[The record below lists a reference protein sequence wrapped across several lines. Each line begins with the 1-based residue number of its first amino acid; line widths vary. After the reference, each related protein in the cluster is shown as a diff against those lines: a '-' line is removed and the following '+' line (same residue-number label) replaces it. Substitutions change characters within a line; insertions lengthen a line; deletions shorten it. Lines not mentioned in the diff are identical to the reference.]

1 MGAPVTVSSDELA
14 EVQGLYG
21 PFQFPESLLQKIWLR
36 REIDIASAH
45 TQCGRRV
52 EVIHPGRWNRLGGP
66 DFKHARLR
74 LNGVE
79 TTGDIELHLR
89 AEDWRH
95 HGHHRDP
102 AYDQV
107 VLHVVLWSG
116 PDPRTE
122 QSAGRSIPTLA
133 LLPLL
138 LYPLEEYAA
147 DAVVERLADR
157 ACTRAT
163 EELLTLPDQERRKTL
178 RLHAAARWKQKVS
191 YLKRRIDRLGWTDA
205 CHHTALEI
213 LGYRH
218 NRAPMFRIAQ
228 RWPLNAWQADPSPVA
243 EACAGETGRWSMQ
256 GVRPAN
262 HPATRLR
269 QYAQWTR
276 AVPDWP
282 ALFLD
287 AAAVRALSGIFPA
300 DAPVNPETGS
310 RAFRS
315 STGITRTRAHIFQHW
330 CGAAFGGPRLDTLIC
345 NLLLPALS
353 FQSNADGAQALWLH
367 WYAGDLPPHIAQSLR
382 DLDLLSYEQPICHG
396 LVQGLLG
403 WWIDHESSSMKR

>member
-79 TTGDIELHLR
+79 STGDIELHLR

-178 RLHAAARWKQKVS
+178 RLHAAARWKQKI
-191 YLKRRIDRLGWTDA
+191 RRLIAEDFQAAFAHCDLIAGPVAPTVAWKLGGHD
-205 CHHTALEI
+205 
-213 LGYRH
+213 
-218 NRAPMFRIAQ
+218 
-228 RWPLNAWQADPSPVA
+228 ADPLA
-243 EACAGETGRWSMQ
+243 DYLA
-256 GVRPAN
+256 
-262 HPATRLR
+262 
-269 QYAQWTR
+269 
-276 AVPDWP
+276 D
-282 ALFLD
+282 
-287 AAAVRALSGIFPA
+287 IF
-300 DAPVNPETGS
+300 T
-310 RAFRS
+310 
-315 STGITRTRAHIFQHW
+315 
-330 CGAAFGGPRLDTLIC
+330 
-345 NLLLPALS
+345 LPASL
-353 FQSNADGAQALWLH
+353 
-367 WYAGDLPPHIAQSLR
+367 AGLPGMSLPVGFGEAGMPVGLQLIGNHLQEAR
-382 DLDLLSYEQPICHG
+382 LLSAAHAYQQATDWHIRRPG
-396 LVQGLLG
+396 
-403 WWIDHESSSMKR
+403 DAT